1 MAEPLGTATQLTLSL
16 TWAEGRIAT
25 PRIGAP
31 RVLAARLLQGR
42 PADDA
47 ATLAPRLFTLCA
59 TAQGCAARRALA
71 AAAGNPLPPP
81 DTAEQATLMAE
92 MVGEHLWRLALDW
105 PARLATPPRQAALVA
120 WRKHGRHQDWPGWA
134 DFSTAA
140 LKLPPCA
147 TSALPLLESLD
158 ARAWWQALA
167 GDQDGA
173 RGLAHC
179 WNHLTALAAAPTLAG
194 SPREAGAAARWQDHS
209 EVAAL
214 WQAKRRPAARLR
226 ARCLELEAL
235 GGGDWNP
242 DWVDAHSPAPGIG
255 IARVETARGPLLH
268 LVQIKDGKVL
278 RYVIVAPTEWNFH
291 PAGAFVNDAA
301 GLPAPTPQAA
311 LDLARTLA
319 LSLDPC
325 VAVALTLD

>member
-1 MAEPLGTATQLTLSL
+1 VAEPLGTATQLTLSL
-16 TWAEGRIAT
+16 AWAEGRIAA

-31 RVLAARLLQGR
+31 RTLAARLLQGR
-42 PADDA
+42 PADEA
-47 ATLAPRLFTLCA
+47 AALAPRLFTLCA
-59 TAQGCAARRALA
+59 TAQGCAARHALA
-71 AAAGNPLPPP
+71 AAAGSPLPPP
-81 DTAEQATLMAE
+81 DSAEQAALVAE

-105 PARLATPPRQAALVA
+105 PARFATPPRQTALVA
-120 WRKHGRHQDWPGWA
+120 WRKHGHQQDWPEWE

-140 LKLPPCA
+140 LELPPCA
-147 TSALPLLESLD
+147 TPALPLLESLE

-167 GDQDGA
+167 GDQGGA
-173 RGLAHC
+173 PC
-179 WNHLTALAAAPTLAG
+179 WEALAAQAATPTLAG
-194 SPREAGAAARWQDHS
+194 APREAGAIARWHDHP

-214 WQAKRRPAARLR
+214 WQARRRPAARLR
-226 ARCLELEAL
+226 ARCLELPAL
-235 GGGDWNP
+235 GSGLWNP
-242 DWVDAHSPAPGIG
+242 TWVDAHSPAPGTG

-268 LVQIKDGKVL
+268 LVQIKDERVL

-301 GLPAPTPQAA
+301 GLPAPTPQVA